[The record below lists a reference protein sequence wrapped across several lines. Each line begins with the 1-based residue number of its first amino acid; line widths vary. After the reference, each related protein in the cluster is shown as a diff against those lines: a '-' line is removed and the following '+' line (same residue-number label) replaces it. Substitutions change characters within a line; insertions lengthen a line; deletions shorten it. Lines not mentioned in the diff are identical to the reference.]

1 MIIPK
6 KYNKFFNQYYGKQW
20 IDATLPSKAQIWM
33 MGSYELSVKNDTDV
47 INKMSCEIKPHL
59 ENDSWV
65 WPKRTVYFF
74 SDMHADAD
82 AFIASLVA
90 SGGIKKTG
98 SKDKDFKLTIEG
110 KKARFILGGD
120 YFDKGPSTLRLL
132 KVIKLLID
140 KGGDVVLLAGNHDIR
155 TLIGILSLSMKK
167 EPSTEHLFVRM
178 GLKPLSLFKEIYDTY
193 LKKELKGKLKAKKGK
208 KYKKPDIKKCRKKL
222 FPSKDWV
229 NQFPLIA
236 KKQIS
241 QAALKKDMKRTL
253 EKINNFEKW
262 CAKEGISLKQI
273 CIIVEKWKELFL
285 HPKGE
290 FYWFFKH
297 LKLISKE
304 GSFFFV
310 HAGVDDLGAK
320 MIRKHGVKKINK
332 QFRKKL
338 RADQFNLYYGPLGN
352 MVRTK
357 YRHYER
363 HFSKKGALMMHN
375 SGINA
380 IVHGHRNLYYG
391 QRIMLRKGIINFE
404 CDTSLDI
411 NTRKKEGIVR
421 GLGASVTIIHPQKL
435 VLGISSD
442 YPLIK
447 VFEPDLT
454 LRLCDL

>member
-1 MIIPK
+1 MKIPK
-6 KYNKFFNQYYGKQW
+6 KYNKYFNRYYGKEW
-20 IDATLPSKAQIWM
+20 IDATLPTEAQIWM
-33 MGSYELSVKNDTDV
+33 MGPYELSVKNDTDV

-65 WPKRTVYFF
+65 WPNRTVYFF

-98 SKDKDFKLTIEG
+98 PKDKDFKLTAEG

-155 TLIGILSLSMKK
+155 TLIGILSLSLKK
-167 EPSTEHLFVRM
+167 KPSTEHLFVRM

-193 LKKELKGKLKAKKGK
+193 LKEESKKGK
-208 KYKKPDIKKCRKKL
+208 KDKTPDIKKCRKKL
-222 FPSKDWV
+222 FPSKNWV
-229 NQFPLIA
+229 NQFPDIA
-236 KKQIS
+236 KKQVS
-241 QAALKKDMKRTL
+241 QAAIKKDMKRTI
-253 EKINNFEKW
+253 EKIDNFEKW
-262 CAKEGISLKQI
+262 CAKEGITLKQI
-273 CIIVEKWKELFL
+273 CAVVEKWKELFL

-297 LKLISKE
+297 LKLTSKE

-338 RADQFNLYYGPLGN
+338 KSDQFNLYYGPLGN

-391 QRIMLRKGIINFE
+391 QRMMLRKGIINFE

-442 YPLIK
+442 YPFIK

-454 LRLCDL
+454 LRLCNL

>member
-1 MIIPK
+1 MIPE
-6 KYNKFFNQYYGKQW
+6 KYNKYFNRYFGKKW
-20 IDATLPSKAQIWM
+20 INATLPTKTQIWA
-33 MGSYELSVKNDTDV
+33 MGPYELSVKKDSEV
-47 INKMSCEIKPHL
+47 ISPMPCEIKAHL
-59 ENDSWV
+59 ESDSWV

-98 SKDKDFKLTIEG
+98 PKDKEFKLTAEG
-110 KKARFILGGD
+110 KKALFILGGD

-132 KVIKLLID
+132 RVIKMLID
-140 KGGDVVLLAGNHDIR
+140 QGGDVDLLAGNHDIR
-155 TLIGILSLSMKK
+155 TLIGILSLPLKK
-167 EPSTEHLFVRM
+167 HPSTEHLFVRM
-178 GLKPLSLFKEIYDTY
+178 GLKPLPLFKEIYDSY
-193 LKKELKGKLKAKKGK
+193 LEGKGKGKLKDKKGK
-208 KYKKPDIKKCRKKL
+208 RYKTPNIKKCRKKL

-229 NQFPLIA
+229 NNFPYIA
-236 KKQIS
+236 QKHIS
-241 QAALKKDMKRTL
+241 QSAIKKDMKRTI

-262 CAKEGISLKQI
+262 CAKENITLKQI
-273 CIIVEKWKELFL
+273 CAVVEKWKELFL

-297 LKLISKE
+297 LKLASKE

-310 HAGVDDLGAK
+310 HAGVDNSSAK
-320 MIRKHGVKKINK
+320 IIREHGVKKLNK

-338 RADQFNLYYGPLGN
+338 KYDLFDLYYGPLGN

-363 HFSKKGALMMHN
+363 NFSKKGALMMYN

-391 QRIMLRKGIINFE
+391 QRMMLRKGIINFE

-411 NTRKKEGIVR
+411 NTRKKEGIVQ
-421 GLGASVTIIHPQKL
+421 GLGASVTIIHPDKL

-442 YPLIK
+442 YPYIK
-447 VFEPDLT
+447 VFEPELT
-454 LRLCDL
+454 LRLCKL